1 MQHFLYKMALSDKL
15 AFIKLH
21 VSTFV
26 TILVCSESRS
36 EKGPSGV
43 TRRYSG
49 LLEFEATDILVALK
63 GDCFI
68 NHFLKLEQSALVM
81 RKKNGRQE
89 HAQVL
94 TVFRMGWRI
103 GRRSFSKLL
112 LFPREKLTIAVEQG
126 AMSKVYCTQCK
137 AKDTMSMGTQ
147 RPTVN
152 TDSSIQRK
160 ALG

>member
-1 MQHFLYKMALSDKL
+1 MALSDRL

-49 LLEFEATDILVALK
+49 PLEFEATDILVVLK

-81 RKKNGRQE
+81 RKKM
-89 HAQVL
+89 ADKS
-94 TVFRMGWRI
+94 M
-103 GRRSFSKLL
+103 
-112 LFPREKLTIAVEQG
+112 PR
-126 AMSKVYCTQCK
+126 C
-137 AKDTMSMGTQ
+137 
-147 RPTVN
+147 
-152 TDSSIQRK
+152 
-160 ALG
+160 

>member
-15 AFIKLH
+15 AFIKLQ

-49 LLEFEATDILVALK
+49 RLEFEATDILVALK

-68 NHFLKLEQSALVM
+68 NHFFKIGTICPSYE
-81 RKKNGRQE
+81 KKKM
-89 HAQVL
+89 ADK
-94 TVFRMGWRI
+94 
-103 GRRSFSKLL
+103 SK
-112 LFPREKLTIAVEQG
+112 PR
-126 AMSKVYCTQCK
+126 C
-137 AKDTMSMGTQ
+137 
-147 RPTVN
+147 
-152 TDSSIQRK
+152 
-160 ALG
+160 

>member
-49 LLEFEATDILVALK
+49 RLEFEATGILVVLK

-68 NHFLKLEQSALVM
+68 NHFLKLEQSVLVM
-81 RKKNGRQE
+81 RKKWQTRACPG
-89 HAQVL
+89 
-94 TVFRMGWRI
+94 
-103 GRRSFSKLL
+103 
-112 LFPREKLTIAVEQG
+112 
-126 AMSKVYCTQCK
+126 
-137 AKDTMSMGTQ
+137 
-147 RPTVN
+147 VN
-152 TDSSIQRK
+152 SV
-160 ALG
+160 